1 MSSGVPAVPV
11 AEPVPE
17 AREPAQRRAPESG
30 WRRAAHA
37 VPWLGPAL
45 LLIFSIV
52 LFPVG
57 YMIWTSTRD
66 LSSFGVDRGPA
77 GGDNFARLFEF
88 APLVRVLLNTAV
100 WVIGVVGVTVLLS
113 LGLAQFLSK
122 AFPGRRLVRLTIIIP
137 WAASV
142 VMTSTVFVYA
152 LDPFYG
158 VINKL
163 LVDVGIL
170 DAGYGFTR
178 NTVPAFAI
186 AMAVAVFVSLPFT
199 TYTLLAGLQTIPDEV
214 LEAAQMDGATPWQ
227 RYRRIVLPL
236 LRPAIAVASII
247 NIINVFNSLPILQ
260 VLTGSLPGYSA
271 DTTTTLIFKF
281 IQQERQLDTASA
293 LSVLNFLIVVAVIAV
308 YLKVVK
314 PMRED

>member
-1 MSSGVPAVPV
+1 MSSAVPAATV
-11 AEPVPE
+11 AEPAPPG
-17 AREPAQRRAPESG
+17 REPVQRKRPSG
-30 WRRAAHA
+30 WRQVVAA

-45 LLIFSIV
+45 LLIVSIV

-57 YMIWTSTRD
+57 YMLWTSTRD
-66 LSSFGVDRGPA
+66 LSSFGVDRGSA
-77 GGDNFARLFEF
+77 GVENYTRLFDF
-88 APLVRVLLNTAV
+88 GPLAQVLVNTVV
-100 WVIGVVGVTVLLS
+100 WVVGVVGVTVLLS

-122 AFPGRRLVRLTIIIP
+122 AFPGRRLVRLTVIIP

-142 VMTSTVFVYA
+142 VMTSTVFVYG

-158 VINKL
+158 VINRL

-178 NTVPAFAI
+178 NTVPAFLI

-199 TYTLLAGLQTIPDEV
+199 TYTLLAGLQTVPEDV
-214 LEAAQMDGATPWQ
+214 LEAAQMDGAGPWQ
-227 RYRRIVLPL
+227 RYRSIVLPL
-236 LRPAIAVASII
+236 LRPAIAVATII

-260 VLTGSLPGYSA
+260 VLTGSLPGYGA

-293 LSVLNFLIVVAVIAV
+293 LSVLNFLIVVGVIAL